1 MPKTRMVQKYT
12 DQAIERAKSMSKE
25 EYQKIKHMPKIELV
39 HYLDQ
44 LCNAAY
50 KSGYEKGFKQGQ
62 SAAAVAG
69 TVEQPAIVDVGK

>member
-1 MPKTRMVQKYT
+1 MAKTRMVQKYT
-12 DQAIERAKSMSKE
+12 DAAIQRAQSVSKE

-50 KSGYEKGFKQGQ
+50 KSGYEKGFQQGRG
-62 SAAAVAG
+62 SAVG
-69 TVEQPAIVDVGK
+69 TVDQPAVVDAGQ

>member
-1 MPKTRMVQKYT
+1 MANTRMVQKYT
-12 DQAIERAKSMSKE
+12 EQAVERAKSMSKE

-50 KSGYEKGFKQGQ
+50 QSGYEKGFKQGRG
-62 SAAAVAG
+62 SVAG
-69 TVEQPAIVDVGK
+69 TVDQPAIVDVGK

>member
-1 MPKTRMVQKYT
+1 MPKTHMVQKYT
-12 DQAIERAKSMSKE
+12 EAAIQRAQSMSKE

-50 KSGYEKGFKQGQ
+50 QSGYEKGFKQGRG
-62 SAAAVAG
+62 SVAG
-69 TVEQPAIVDVGK
+69 TVDQPAIVDAGK

>member
-1 MPKTRMVQKYT
+1 MPKTRMVQMYT

-50 KSGYEKGFKQGQ
+50 QSGYEKGFKQGHG
-62 SAAAVAG
+62 SVAG
-69 TVEQPAIVDVGK
+69 TVDQPAIVDVGK

>member
-1 MPKTRMVQKYT
+1 MAKTRMVQKYT
-12 DQAIERAKSMSKE
+12 EQAVESDKSMSKE

-50 KSGYEKGFKQGQ
+50 KSGYEKGFKQGRG
-62 SAAAVAG
+62 SVAG
-69 TVEQPAIVDVGK
+69 TVDQPAIVDVGK

>member
-12 DQAIERAKSMSKE
+12 DQAIEHAKSMSKE
-25 EYQKIKHMPKIELV
+25 QYQKIKHMPKIELV

-50 KSGYEKGFKQGQ
+50 QSGYEKGFKQGRG
-62 SAAAVAG
+62 SAAG
-69 TVEQPAIVDVGK
+69 TVDQPAIVDVGK

>member
-25 EYQKIKHMPKIELV
+25 EYQKIKHMPKIERV

-44 LCNAAY
+44 PSNAAY
-50 KSGYEKGFKQGQ
+50 QSGYEKGFKQDR
-62 SAAAVAG
+62 SSVAG
-69 TVEQPAIVDVGK
+69 TVDQPAIVDVGK

>member
-1 MPKTRMVQKYT
+1 MAKTRMVQKYT
-12 DQAIERAKSMSKE
+12 EQAVERAKSMSKE

-50 KSGYEKGFKQGQ
+50 KSGYEKGFKQGRG
-62 SAAAVAG
+62 SVAG
-69 TVEQPAIVDVGK
+69 TVDQPAIVDVGK

>member
-12 DQAIERAKSMSKE
+12 EQAVERAKSMSKE

-50 KSGYEKGFKQGQ
+50 QSGYEKGFKQGRG
-62 SAAAVAG
+62 SVAG
-69 TVEQPAIVDVGK
+69 TVDQPAIVDVGK